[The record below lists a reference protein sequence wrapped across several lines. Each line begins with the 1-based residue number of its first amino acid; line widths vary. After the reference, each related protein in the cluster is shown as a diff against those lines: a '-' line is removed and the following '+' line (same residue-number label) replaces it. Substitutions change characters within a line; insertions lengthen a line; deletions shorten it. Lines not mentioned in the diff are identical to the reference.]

1 MISCTFCIVIFYIAK
16 FGFMFKALI
25 LIGLIVSES
34 YHKVQNSGKNLEHID
49 TILILKNRDK
59 GGLWYKLHL

>member
-1 MISCTFCIVIFYIAK
+1 
-16 FGFMFKALI
+16 MFKALI